1 MYKPVSPHIMSWDE
15 IEELKDFSGVLM
27 VTFNEAHL
35 KAQREKRNFI
45 KFVLILGYIHPMRIY
60 ISHKK

>member
-1 MYKPVSPHIMSWDE
+1 MYKPVSLHIMSWDE

-35 KAQREKRNFI
+35 KAQREKRNVI
-45 KFVLILGYIHPMRIY
+45 KFIDRKSVV
-60 ISHKK
+60 

>member
-1 MYKPVSPHIMSWDE
+1 MYKLVSPHIVSWDE

-35 KAQREKRNFI
+35 KAQREKRNII
-45 KFVLILGYIHPMRIY
+45 KFMC
-60 ISHKK
+60 